1 VGPSHVNLMKAIV
14 WIALGLVTL
23 ASALI
28 WSRLTRRY
36 LLAVLGA
43 TLSSVPVF
51 QSVVY
56 LHLGYLDPFAPI
68 AALVSMVPCGL
79 VSGVVIAWSGTRRD
93 RRTAPKAS
101 TFRFASESRHHQTKE
116 PP

>member
-1 VGPSHVNLMKAIV
+1 MKALV

-23 ASALI
+23 ASGLI
-28 WSRLTRRY
+28 WSRLTARY
-36 LLAVLGA
+36 LLAVVGA
-43 TLSSVPVF
+43 TLSSVALF
-51 QSVVY
+51 QTVVY

-79 VSGVVIAWSGTRRD
+79 VSAVVVAWSGTRRD

-101 TFRFASESRHHQTKE
+101 AFRFTSESRPHQSKE
-116 PP
+116 QP